1 LEVPGKITRL
11 GQAGAK
17 LKAQLSRDVSRSADV
32 MEKEKQTKFVKTQLP
47 SSNQNPLKKLES
59 VSANQGWN
67 FYFST
72 IGEIAYQAF
81 KAFLWSFLNKLVF
94 SF

>member
-32 MEKEKQTKFVKTQLP
+32 METEKEKQTKFVKTQLP

-59 VSANQGWN
+59 VSANQGW
-67 FYFST
+67 
-72 IGEIAYQAF
+72 
-81 KAFLWSFLNKLVF
+81 FLLFNHR
-94 SF
+94 